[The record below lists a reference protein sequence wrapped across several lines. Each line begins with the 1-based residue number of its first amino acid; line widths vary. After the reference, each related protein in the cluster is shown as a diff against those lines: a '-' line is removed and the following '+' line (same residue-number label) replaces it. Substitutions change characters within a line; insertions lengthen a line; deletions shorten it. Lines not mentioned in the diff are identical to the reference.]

1 MQILPQKPPPEAPAG
16 VLVGLARFELTD
28 AGVKVPC
35 LTTWRQPIDKKDR
48 TFGTVLVGCL
58 EGFEPSASRATI
70 WRANQLRHRH
80 HIMRPKGLEPPA
92 HCLEGSCSIRLS
104 YGRIRFLPTR
114 GTLQEVYYHIRG
126 ILSIW
131 FGKFSTAAPGA
142 ANRKNGYCAASVPY
156 TPAGAALFTKYSSYH
171 KIKE

>member
-1 MQILPQKPPPEAPAG
+1 MRYCLQYTGHYARRQGVAFFADLWYNGCNKKHVPNVGTCFLQFIWKFDASFAAKTPAGAPAG

-80 HIMRPKGLEPPA
+80 HRNAPEGTRTPGPLLRRQLLYPAELRAHAVPA
-92 HCLEGSCSIRLS
+92 HAG
-104 YGRIRFLPTR
+104 
-114 GTLQEVYYHIRG
+114 H
-126 ILSIW
+126 
-131 FGKFSTAAPGA
+131 AA
-142 ANRKNGYCAASVPY
+142 
-156 TPAGAALFTKYSSYH
+156 
-171 KIKE
+171 